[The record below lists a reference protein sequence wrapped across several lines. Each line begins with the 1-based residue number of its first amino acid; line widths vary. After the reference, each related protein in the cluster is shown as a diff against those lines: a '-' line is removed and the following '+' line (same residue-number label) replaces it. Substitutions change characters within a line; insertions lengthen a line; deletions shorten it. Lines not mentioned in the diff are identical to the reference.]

1 MTFQNKNPTKMIQF
15 AFWCYFNL
23 LAHFKSIRK
32 YCFKKI
38 YISVGNLDK
47 ILQRGFVFSLP
58 AISVIMMTSLNCTN
72 FFRILERALCWMP
85 LIPSWSVEVL
95 ILGLEGMDSP
105 PLNGD
110 LLFRSSL
117 TLPSLED
124 LLMSLHNAS
133 YAKMEPIESPIK
145 QTWPQNP
152 EPSSDWRKLAKISFA
167 LLTILD
173 TELWY
178 SGEDPAKIGMVP
190 IGNRSLE
197 TTKSSLPR
205 PFKAGITSKLF

>member
-1 MTFQNKNPTKMIQF
+1 MPCSRKF
-15 AFWCYFNL
+15 FWPP
-23 LAHFKSIRK
+23 
-32 YCFKKI
+32 
-38 YISVGNLDK
+38 
-47 ILQRGFVFSLP
+47 ILRSYLP
-58 AISVIMMTSLNCTN
+58 PSNINNDNTRWWYQL
-72 FFRILERALCWMP
+72 
-85 LIPSWSVEVL
+85 PSWSVEVL

-105 PLNGD
+105 PLLNGD
-110 LLFRSSL
+110 LLLFRSSL

-145 QTWPQNP
+145 HTWPQNP
-152 EPSSDWRKLAKISFA
+152 EPSSDWRKLAKTSFA

-205 PFKAGITSKLF
+205 PFKAGITSKLKKGV